1 MANTKQMTIDDI
13 KLINCPGHDEDGV
26 LVPIEAEKQIPF
38 KIKRIFYVY
47 GVEDCLLPRGCHAH
61 HKTKQ
66 VLICL
71 NGKIEVTCKDGTE
84 EKKFLL
90 ESPQQ
95 AIYIPEMIW
104 DEQKYKTPDS
114 ILLSICSTQYDPK
127 DYINDYEEF
136 KSIL

>member
-13 KLINCPGHDEDGV
+13 KLINWPGHNEDGV
-26 LVPIEAEKQIPF
+26 LVPVEVEKQIPF

-47 GVEDCLLPRGCHAH
+47 GVEDCLLTRGCHAH

-104 DEQKYKTPDS
+104 DEQKYSTPDS